1 MQSMLLDGS
10 YTSEQLH
17 HIISRCSKLANE
29 LSSSKYAQKQEIL
42 RNALDHIELHKNRVV
57 IRIDN
62 RGLLHIIKAGSSVQ
76 PSHINVIIERRAI
89 RLRRGKALRL
99 VIPAPTSESDVQM
112 RDEKLIA
119 LIAESRTIM
128 AQITDNPD
136 KSIPA
141 LAAEHGRCRV
151 RMMKVA
157 KLSCLDP
164 DIVTAIVE
172 GRQPLKLTP
181 GKLLAN
187 DLPFAWADQ
196 KRALGFG

>member
-99 VIPAPTSESDVQM
+99 VIPAPTSESDIQM

-119 LIAESRTIM
+119 LIAESRPII

-136 KSIPA
+136 KSIPS

-151 RMMKVA
+151 RMMKEMHA
-157 KLSCLDP
+157 FL
-164 DIVTAIVE
+164 
-172 GRQPLKLTP
+172 
-181 GKLLAN
+181 LLASGAIIRGSKVRS
-187 DLPFAWADQ
+187 LSTVRIMIGS
-196 KRALGFG
+196 RATVRATMPR